1 MGKSNASAREYIAQ
15 KEHVADI
22 FNNHLFQGEEM
33 IRPEDLEAIDG
44 QNDILLDDKLGEEQ
58 EVHRYRDIIMKWKYG
73 INFMI
78 LACENQQKINY
89 AMSVRN
95 MLYDS
100 LSYVSQ
106 IKEIWNRS
114 KDKKMTSEE
123 YLSKFRKEDKLTPVI
138 TIVLYY
144 GLEKWDASLELYDMF
159 KLNEKLQKNE
169 TIQQYIPNYKINL
182 MDVGNLE
189 SVDKFRTDLQ
199 IVFGMLKY
207 RSNTEKLMKYVK
219 EYEEFY
225 KNLDVDT
232 YRAIREFLHS
242 EKKLKEALSVIE
254 EEEES
259 VNMCK
264 ALDDLYNMGVEK
276 GRQETE
282 EKMCKALED
291 LYQKGIQKG
300 KEDAEYQKLEELVRK
315 MLRKGWSVEKIADT
329 FDESLEFIQKIIV

>member
-1 MGKSNASAREYIAQ
+1 
-15 KEHVADI
+15 
-22 FNNHLFQGEEM
+22 
-33 IRPEDLEAIDG
+33 
-44 QNDILLDDKLGEEQ
+44 
-58 EVHRYRDIIMKWKYG
+58 
-73 INFMI
+73 MI

-89 AMSVRN
+89 AMPVRN

-159 KLNEKLQKNE
+159 KLNEKWQKNE
-169 TIQQYIPNYKINL
+169 TIQQYISNYKINL

-199 IVFGMLKY
+199 I
-207 RSNTEKLMKYVK
+207 
-219 EYEEFY
+219 Y

-242 EKKLKEALSVIE
+242 EKKLKEAK
-254 EEEES
+254 
-259 VNMCK
+259 K
-264 ALDDLYNMGVEK
+264 A
-276 GRQETE
+276 
-282 EKMCKALED
+282 
-291 LYQKGIQKG
+291 
-300 KEDAEYQKLEELVRK
+300 RK
-315 MLRKGWSVEKIADT
+315 MQNIKSWKSLLEKCCEKAG
-329 FDESLEFIQKIIV
+329 Q